1 MISRRYL
8 YNVESVKGRRVTL
21 RVAQIRAQ
29 AGFPPPP
36 RVVLAGLL
44 TGWRMLL
51 TGLGYHELPI
61 ALLEAH
67 ELYHAAHSY
76 ERMATLYANYCSHI
90 ELVSP
95 LNYIRARMGNGT
107 CAWYFGGRF
116 FKGGREWFSWQ
127 DKKPAYALMA
137 AGHIDDQKSTV
148 RDESETLLRE
158 YQAMLLDGAG
168 VPAAQIEFRAG
179 EYALVHF
186 LRSGMLWEYTDEFEC
201 PHCLS
206 NVAYIEIGREQRN
219 ELLTLSDGRK
229 QQYAIDIRQCQ
240 CSLCGGIWKEDISFF
255 I

>member
-8 YNVESVKGRRVTL
+8 YCVESIKGRRVTL
-21 RVAQIRAQ
+21 RVAQIRAEEE
-29 AGFPPPP
+29 FPPPP

-61 ALLEAH
+61 TLLEAH

-76 ERMATLYANYCSHI
+76 ERLATLYANYCPHI

-95 LNYIRARMGNGT
+95 LNYVRARLGKGAS
-107 CAWYFGGRF
+107 AWYFGGRF
-116 FKGGREWFSWQ
+116 FKGGREWVSWQ

-137 AGHIDDQKSTV
+137 AGHIDDQKPTV
-148 RDESETLLRE
+148 KDESHVLVRE
-158 YQAMLLDGAG
+158 FQSAPLGGAELP
-168 VPAAQIEFRAG
+168 VTRIEFRAG

-186 LRSGMLWEYTDEFEC
+186 LRPGMTWEYTDEFEC

-206 NVAYIEIGREQRN
+206 NTAYIETGREQRK
-219 ELLTLSDGRK
+219 EMLTLDDGSQK
-229 QQYAIDIRQCQ
+229 QYAIDIRQCQ
-240 CSLCGGIWKEDISFF
+240 CSLCGGGWKEDISFF